1 MKDSSL
7 LQGRLD
13 PYSKSGGQGEI
24 PDPGLPSS
32 LYRTEGEDLLLSPGH
47 PPPTSTPSP
56 PSPPV
61 SWPSSTYFTSL
72 TSCLLAILQLLRL
85 LHLLSPGHPSAPS
98 PPSPPVSWPSSTLD
112 TQIGVK
118 QRGCNGMSYTLAYA
132 EQKEKFDEVVEQ
144 VLAMDGSCMMN

>member
-1 MKDSSL
+1 MTYLVMTFNGEWYLKALTSKEPIMKDSSL

-85 LHLLSPGHPSAPS
+85 LHLLSPGHPPHL
-98 PPSPPVSWPSSTLD
+98 TH
-112 TQIGVK
+112 
-118 QRGCNGMSYTLAYA
+118 R
-132 EQKEKFDEVVEQ
+132 
-144 VLAMDGSCMMN
+144 

>member
-1 MKDSSL
+1 MIYLVMTFDREWYLKALNSKEPIMEDSSL
-7 LQGRLD
+7 LQGRPD
-13 PYSKSGGQGEI
+13 PDSKSGGQGEI

-32 LYRTEGEDLLLSPGH
+32 LYRSEGRDLLSPGH
-47 PPPTSTPSP
+47 PSPPTP

-61 SWPSSTYFTSL
+61 SWPSF
-72 TSCLLAILQLLRL
+72 
-85 LHLLSPGHPSAPS
+85 
-98 PPSPPVSWPSSTLD
+98 TLD

-144 VLAMDGSCMMN
+144 VLAMEDSCMMNYELSRMELEC